1 LEIKAMEDGN
11 VEEEAVVDFGEYMQ
25 GLAAE
30 ELVNVPLSCVPL
42 SLHLSLCL
50 LASST

>member
-1 LEIKAMEDGN
+1 MEDGN
-11 VEEEAVVDFGEYMQ
+11 GEEEAVVDFREYMH

-30 ELVNVPLSCVPL
+30 ELVNVPVSCV
-42 SLHLSLCL
+42 SLHLSVCL